1 MQVQALSRAA
11 SLAPTPSQIGD
22 GDEVR
27 LIGVAKAFSRDEEI
41 YGQGEAADAVYRV
54 VSGAIRQVRVLADG
68 RRQISDF
75 YLPGDIFGLE
85 LGLERSHSAE
95 AVGDAMVTVTRRSAL
110 VADPQN
116 GAALW
121 RQAVADLRRSQ
132 DHVLTLGRR

>member
-54 VSGAIRQVRVLADG
+54 VSGG

-110 VADPQN
+110 VA
-116 GAALW
+116 
-121 RQAVADLRRSQ
+121 
-132 DHVLTLGRR
+132 